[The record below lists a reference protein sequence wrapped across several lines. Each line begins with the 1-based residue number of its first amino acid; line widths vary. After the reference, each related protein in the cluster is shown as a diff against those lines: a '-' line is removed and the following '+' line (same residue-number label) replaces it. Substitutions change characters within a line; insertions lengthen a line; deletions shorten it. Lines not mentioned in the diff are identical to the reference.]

1 MTHGDHFAGADVP
14 VLRDES
20 PRYEHG
26 ERNQRSASKDSTI
39 KKLIRNQVGID
50 EEIVELHRD
59 LGHALET
66 VSENTF
72 CIHQNSIGYLNTV
85 KSNVARYTA
94 FIRDVLEL
102 ADPRSLR
109 TGVKLF
115 NILNDN
121 QVNHILQRIEGI
133 NETIYHDNIPRF
145 LESANGFI
153 TQIEY
158 TKNSTIT
165 MSIRIE
171 IPWAYKNEMI
181 SIFKVHQIGFIPT
194 SGGPCSKL
202 VLPKTLARRNGTFY
216 RVKCQSTSCTEDGFA
231 PITPSCLRDGS
242 NISCAAHLSHC
253 EQLVSFTMA
262 SGILLTT
269 NHDVYGL
276 TRDGDRVKLTGE
288 GSLFVSWHEMLRV
301 DVEGHI
307 PKKFH
312 RTFLP
317 PEMNTV
323 WLAIQ
328 QRYFRRTYIMKIQS
342 MSG

>member
-1 MTHGDHFAGADVP
+1 
-14 VLRDES
+14 
-20 PRYEHG
+20 
-26 ERNQRSASKDSTI
+26 
-39 KKLIRNQVGID
+39 
-50 EEIVELHRD
+50 
-59 LGHALET
+59 
-66 VSENTF
+66 
-72 CIHQNSIGYLNTV
+72 
-85 KSNVARYTA
+85 
-94 FIRDVLEL
+94 
-102 ADPRSLR
+102 
-109 TGVKLF
+109 
-115 NILNDN
+115 
-121 QVNHILQRIEGI
+121 
-133 NETIYHDNIPRF
+133 
-145 LESANGFI
+145 
-153 TQIEY
+153 
-158 TKNSTIT
+158 

-181 SIFKVHQIGFIPT
+181 PIFKVHQIGFIPT

-202 VLPKTLARRNGTFY
+202 ELPKNLARRNGTFY

-242 NISCAAHLSHC
+242 NVSCAAHLSHC

-312 RTFLP
+312 RTFFS
-317 PEMNTV
+317 PEMNTAMASNPTEVLSEDLHYENTKHV
-323 WLAIQ
+323 WLDIYHGNRTMENDIIKRTSKEIELLKNGVLPKETHLTIAIWGS
-328 QRYFRRTYIMKIQS
+328 FGFLAFFIIMLIIFCWRRKRKTKTVYIS
-342 MSG
+342 HV